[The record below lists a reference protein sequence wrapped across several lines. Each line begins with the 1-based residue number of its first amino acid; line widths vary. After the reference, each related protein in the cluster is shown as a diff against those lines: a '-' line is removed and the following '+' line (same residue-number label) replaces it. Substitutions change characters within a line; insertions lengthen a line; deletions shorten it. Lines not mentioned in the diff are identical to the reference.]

1 MITIIL
7 ILLSISYSAD
17 IKGQASSSIIKD
29 TEPFHDY
36 KQDKIFII
44 NNINDIPIIDGILNE
59 DCWQDL
65 NQLDSKGNYIDD
77 FTQDYPENLSSTSF
91 RSIVSI
97 GSDSKNIYIG
107 ARLFDSNPDS
117 IMQRLSRR
125 DNIDPWLSDWF
136 SIELDSNHDHETAY
150 RFAVN
155 SSGVQLDGIIYAD
168 SEFDIQYNGVW
179 ESDVQIDE
187 YGWKVEMKIPFNML
201 SITQLENPWGLN
213 ISRFIFRYNE
223 INRWVVFKEGTPG
236 RVSQFGHI
244 LGFREIDIR
253 KGVEFK
259 PYFLW
264 GHDRYNNS
272 LLTDS
277 EHISNNHSM
286 NSNDSL
292 SSNIGIDLK
301 YRLSASSALELTIN
315 PDFGQIE
322 MDPKYINL
330 TYYEILLPEKRS
342 FFNETEAMFDMPIS
356 LFYSRRIGESSTL
369 NFHEYRINTA
379 FKLMGDTRNKWKY
392 GFIFADTSP
401 RGVDNYPKHRKN
413 YIISRAT
420 KSFFDGKSKV
430 GLSHTNFYFNLDQDD
445 IITEQSYA
453 FDHISYLLSNQI
465 FIDYQIAQSIS
476 SAVPNQGCVQG
487 CDYNIVGNGYRFT
500 SGYASSNPFSFI
512 LDIEDYDKEFSI
524 NSVGSLIRNNMKKYQ
539 FSLGYKITDPI
550 QSIREI
556 KIDLIRS
563 KSENYDNLKIG
574 DKIGIES
581 VIESEGYNYIRFS
594 YYIDFDHYDDYLAYD
609 PEVKKIGLPFLLP
622 KSTQSA
628 IQFYSDR
635 RKDFSFNI
643 GIEYKESE
651 IHQNNI
657 FNSDDNYIGF
667 DFELNGRINFL
678 SIRSMSFHYE
688 NQKMNQVYGFVELI
702 EPFEFE
708 NDGITHNI
716 FSNKEGWINR
726 YSITLEEYFS
736 NKISLEIYCE
746 YLQRF
751 EEYSNYT
758 ELEDGSRW
766 PTETSTIT
774 GFTYTEL
781 SFSGEQVEVVVPP
794 IYSDDDFEPFYDEE
808 EKIFTQY
815 INPNYYI
822 GFYPRYTNL
831 NLNFSFKWEY
841 SPSSDIYVIYRLTRS
856 VNGKIFPTINDFLMY
871 NSDELWSEKY
881 FDASFYIKF
890 NYWFNI

>member
-7 ILLSISYSAD
+7 ILLSILYPAD
-17 IKGQASSSIIKD
+17 TKTQASRTIISD
-29 TEPFHDY
+29 TEPFYNY
-36 KQDKIFII
+36 KKDKVFIV
-44 NNINDIPIIDGILNE
+44 NNISNAPTIDGILNE

-65 NQLDSKGNYIDD
+65 KQLDSESNYIDD
-77 FTQDYPENLSSTSF
+77 FTQDYPSNLSSPSF

-107 ARLFDSNPDS
+107 ARLFDSTPDS

-155 SSGVQLDGIIYAD
+155 SSGVQLDGVIYAD

-187 YGWKVEMKIPFNML
+187 YGWKVEMKIPFKML
-201 SITQLENPWGLN
+201 SITQIENPWGLN

-223 INRWVVFKEGTPG
+223 INRWVVFEEGVPG
-236 RVSQFGHI
+236 RVSKFGHAI
-244 LGFREIDIR
+244 GFEEIDIKR
-253 KGVEFK
+253 GIEFK
-259 PYFLW
+259 PYFLF

-272 LLTDS
+272 ILTDPERIPYS
-277 EHISNNHSM
+277 HFI
-286 NSNDSL
+286 NSSDSL
-292 SSNIGIDLK
+292 SNNIGIDLK

-330 TYYEILLPEKRS
+330 TYYEIILPERRS

-356 LFYSRRIGESSTL
+356 LFYSRRIGESSSL
-369 NFHEYRINTA
+369 NSHEYRINA
-379 FKLMGDTRNKWKY
+379 ALKLMGDTRNKWKY

-420 KSFFDGKSKV
+420 TSFFDGKSKV
-430 GLSHTNFYFNLDQDD
+430 GFSHTNFYFNLDQDNM
-445 IITEQSYA
+445 IIEESYA
-453 FDHISYLLSNQI
+453 LDHISYLLSNQI
-465 FIDYQIAQSIS
+465 FIDYQIAQSIRNS
-476 SAVPNQGCVQG
+476 VPNQDCIDD
-487 CDYNIVGNGYRFT
+487 CDYDIVGNGYRFT
-500 SGYASSNPFSFI
+500 SGYSSSSPFSFI
-512 LDIEDYDKEFSI
+512 LDIEDYDKNFSI
-524 NSVGSLIRNNMKKYQ
+524 NRVGSLMRNNIKKYQ
-539 FSLGYKITDPI
+539 FGLGYKIIDPI
-550 QSIREI
+550 RLIREI
-556 KIDLIRS
+556 KINLVRS
-563 KSENYDNLKIG
+563 ESLNYDNLKIG

-581 VIESEGYNYIRFS
+581 IIESENYSYIRFS
-594 YYIDFDHYDDYLAYD
+594 YHIDFNHYDDYLTYD
-609 PEVKKIGLPFLLP
+609 PQLNKVGLPFLLP

-628 IQFYSDR
+628 IKFYSDR
-635 RKDFSFNI
+635 RGDFSFNI

-651 IHQNNI
+651 IHRKNI

-667 DFELNGRINFL
+667 DFELNSRIDFL
-678 SIRSMSFHYE
+678 SIRHMSFSYE
-688 NQKMNQVYGFVELI
+688 NQKMNQAYGFIELLSEEI
-702 EPFEFE
+702 SDEESLE
-708 NDGITHNI
+708 HNI
-716 FSNKEGWINR
+716 FSNTKGWMHR
-726 YSITLEEYFS
+726 YSITLEEYFTD
-736 NKISLEIYCE
+736 KISLGIYCE

-751 EEYSNYT
+751 SKYSNYT
-758 ELEDGSRW
+758 ELVDEDEFPQVTDFITGYTYQDQEWNDVIVPPAYTNDIAESPEEDEDG
-766 PTETSTIT
+766 
-774 GFTYTEL
+774 FL
-781 SFSGEQVEVVVPP
+781 VQ
-794 IYSDDDFEPFYDEE
+794 DL
-808 EKIFTQY
+808 
-815 INPNYYI
+815 NPNYYI

-856 VNGKIFPTINDFLMY
+856 VNGKIFPTINDFLMH
-871 NSDELWSEKY
+871 NRDDIWSEKY